1 MIEMPI
7 QTMPKTQILQLASNA
22 FLYKKTDFY
31 KFRSL
36 LHFIKTLVG
45 DNPQTPEI
53 VNYVDGCAF
62 IER

>member
-1 MIEMPI
+1 MPVCYPNN
-7 QTMPKTQILQLASNA
+7 QETVLPQVRRFF
-22 FLYKKTDFY
+22 FLYKKTIFY
-31 KFRSL
+31 KFCTALR
-36 LHFIKTLVG
+36 FEKMLVG